1 MSRLT
6 YTRKVCKMLKNR
18 KRSDILVKLV
28 GLCRYR
34 DIKIVYI
41 VVKGGVII
49 GV

>member
-1 MSRLT
+1 
-6 YTRKVCKMLKNR
+6 MLKNR

-41 VVKGGVII
+41 ILAEREKFLIFQ
-49 GV
+49 